1 MRPAPA
7 APRPARAMRMS
18 HLTTLPRPPLTS
30 SPRALVGPSA
40 AKYRGIYDI
49 HGEKGLREGV
59 SGSVVEP
66 YRFTRTPEEVFKSFF
81 GTNNPYAAFIGL
93 ADAFEKEGATKAPVV
108 AKATVMVL
116 KVSLVELYSG
126 ICKQLAH
133 KKQVITASGEKKIVE
148 KQLTVDLGHGKR
160 PGHLFSFADE
170 GHAFP
175 GVKAGPAVY
184 KLQVEHCAGFSIKS
198 GSLVYNCKL
207 PLLTAMTGTSVP
219 VTVPDGRTLNIPL
232 KEIVSSGARKV
243 VPGEGLYADDG
254 SRGDLVIEFDV
265 LFPTTISPTQRTILK
280 AAFFL
285 PESMA
290 DEQRDAV
297 KNFVT
302 AFQDEKTGWSRAAA
316 GAAK

>member
-1 MRPAPA
+1 M
-7 APRPARAMRMS
+7 PAR
-18 HLTTLPRPPLTS
+18 PP
-30 SPRALVGPSA
+30 P

-66 YRFTRTPEEVFKSFF
+66 YRFTRTPDEVFSSFF
-81 GTNNPYAAFIGL
+81 GTANPYAAFIGL

-108 AKATVMVL
+108 AKATVMTL
-116 KVSLVELYSG
+116 RCSMVELYSG
-126 ICKQLAH
+126 ICKQVAH
-133 KKQVITASGEKKIVE
+133 KKQVITATGERRVVE
-148 KQLTVDLGHGKR
+148 KQLTVDLGRGKR

-184 KLQVEHCAGFSIKS
+184 KLQVEPCENYSIKG
-198 GSLVYNCKL
+198 GSLVYNCRI

-232 KEIVSSGARKV
+232 REIVSSGARKV

-254 SRGDLVIEFDV
+254 ARGDLVIEFDV

-285 PESMA
+285 PEHMG
-290 DEQRDAV
+290 DEQRGAV
-297 KNFVT
+297 KSFVT

-316 GAAK
+316 GAK